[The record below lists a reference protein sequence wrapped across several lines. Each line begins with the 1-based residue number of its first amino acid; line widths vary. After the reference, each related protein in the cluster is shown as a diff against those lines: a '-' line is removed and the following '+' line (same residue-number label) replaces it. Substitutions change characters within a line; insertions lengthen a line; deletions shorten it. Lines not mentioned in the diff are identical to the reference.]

1 MGAEANERLLVLDG
15 DGESSRAIAHVLSTA
30 GYTTL
35 TSSDPIEA
43 LSIIDQQPPDMVIVD
58 LRLADRSGVD
68 FCRAV
73 RSDTRLPADV
83 PVLIVSPT
91 ADGSVQNSAIDAG
104 ADDYLVKP
112 IHRGELI
119 LRVRSLLQLRR
130 ARRELARSNE
140 VLVQQRDSLLRLSRQ
155 KEELMEVVVHDLK
168 NPLAAIVSNA
178 NYLTHVQGLDEDALE
193 CAKSISRA
201 SENMLRMVHNLL
213 DLARSEDAGMSL
225 RYEQLDLAALAQ
237 RTVSLMSHRAEER
250 RVNVSFSAE
259 GEEHSIEADADM
271 LRRVL
276 ENLLDNAIRYSPKGG
291 QVQVSVGN
299 LGLELALSVADTG
312 AGIAPEHR
320 THIFEKYAQ
329 LDRDVDR
336 SQRGFGRGIGL
347 AFVKTV
353 VDAHRGRIWIEDN
366 QPSGA
371 RFEIRLPRV
380 RAD

>member
-1 MGAEANERLLVLDG
+1 MGAEKTERLLVLDG
-15 DGESSRAIAHVLSTA
+15 DGESSRAVAQVLSTA
-30 GYTTL
+30 GYMTL
-35 TSSDPIEA
+35 TSSDPAQA
-43 LSIIDQQPPDMVIVD
+43 LSMIAQETPDMVIVD
-58 LRLADRSGVD
+58 LRLSDRSGVD
-68 FCRAV
+68 FCRAL
-73 RSDTRLPADV
+73 RSDGHLPADV

-91 ADGSVQNSAIDAG
+91 ADGSVQRSAIEAG

-130 ARRELARSNE
+130 TQRELARSNE

-178 NYLTHVQGLDEDALE
+178 TYLTHVQGLDEDALE

-213 DLARSEDAGMSL
+213 DLARSEDAGLSL
-225 RYEQLDLAALAQ
+225 RYEQLDLASLAQ

-250 RVNVSFSAE
+250 RVSVSFAAE
-259 GEEHSIEADADM
+259 GEEHSIEADADL

-276 ENLLDNAIRYSPKGG
+276 ENLLDNAIRYSPRGG
-291 QVQVSVGN
+291 QVQVTIRN
-299 LGLELALSVADTG
+299 LGLELALSVSDTG
-312 AGIAPEHR
+312 AGIPPEHR
-320 THIFEKYAQ
+320 AHIFEKYAQ

-336 SQRGFGRGIGL
+336 SQRSFGRGIGL

-353 VDAHRGRIWIEDN
+353 IDAHRGRIWVEDH

-380 RAD
+380 RAE

>member
-1 MGAEANERLLVLDG
+1 VRTHDSKSPRFGGSRRILDR
-15 DGESSRAIAHVLSTA
+15 DGSTA